1 MNEEANHWIED
12 ACRSLETGWKPVL
25 PYDITN
31 SLLNCGRIFAS
42 IEPMQACF
50 RSGLMAVLLWQGWA
64 ASVCPAAG
72 GSADLGVSPSGGIF
86 ASNVTVVIT
95 SSLPIVRFTLDGSTV
110 TTNAPPYTAPVLISN
125 SCLLLARG
133 FSSNGVAGEMV
144 AEGFSLLDTNFPDF
158 KSTLPLVVIDT
169 FGRVITSGTN
179 IGAAVRVMDTGTNG
193 VAALRGAT
201 DFAGRAGVK
210 LRGYSS
216 LRYPKKS
223 LALET
228 RDEAGEEMKAA
239 LLGFPKESDW
249 VLYAPYMDKSL
260 LRDVLA
266 YEWSNRMGHYASR
279 TRFVEVFV
287 NETTNRLARSHY
299 AGVYV
304 LEEKMKRGDH
314 RVNIHKLAPVN
325 NTEPEISGGYIFK
338 KDHLDEVEGKEAA
351 VAALATAPPAAPT
364 RIPRGWHRSGF
375 PTGLGGFPADPA
387 GLEAVW
393 FEPPETNSVI
403 VTNVVAVTNVAWFT
417 NLFPVTT
424 VAVTTNIHAVR
435 TFTWTT
441 NVLPVT
447 NVTML
452 TNVFTGTN
460 VVSLTNVATVT
471 NVAAVPNVAPFTGQ
485 VMFTNRV
492 SFTNVALFT
501 NVTVTTNIASL
512 TNVTLTTNVTT
523 LAAVGSKTNLVPST
537 NVTTVAGVLAVTNI
551 AWFTNLTVA
560 TTVDLP
566 VPPSP
571 VARPAPL
578 LSVLVNSGQGFVSSR
593 TNAFFF
599 VEPKHER
606 ITAEQRAWLSNFVN
620 RFEAA
625 LYGPDF
631 RNPTNG
637 YAAFIDADSF
647 IDHHLIVETT
657 KNIDGYRFSTFF
669 TKDRGGKL
677 KMEPIWDWNL
687 ALGNA
692 KGRDGHLPEYW
703 YWPQLDDKQ
712 YSWFRQLFEDP
723 DFAQR
728 YVDRWAELRTNVL
741 VTSNLLARVDQL
753 AALLQEPAARNFER
767 WPILGTTAGMEYP
780 TFKTWPEEVAYLKDW
795 IAKRLAWINAQF
807 IPPPA
812 LAVAESAV
820 AGGSP
825 LSLTGAVGRIYFT
838 LDGSDPRAP
847 GGTVSASAQAYQLP
861 VRLNG
866 EARLVARVQNETR
879 WSSPLRARLVIKP
892 SESGN

>member
-1 MNEEANHWIED
+1 M
-12 ACRSLETGWKPVL
+12 
-25 PYDITN
+25 
-31 SLLNCGRIFAS
+31 
-42 IEPMQACF
+42 
-50 RSGLMAVLLWQGWA
+50 VLLLGRVAPGACHAGA
-64 ASVCPAAG
+64 APATTGMAPAG
-72 GSADLGVSPSGGIF
+72 GVF
-86 ASNVTVVIT
+86 VSNVLVVVT
-95 SSLPIVRFTLDGSTV
+95 SSFPVVRFTLDGSEV
-110 TTNAPPYTAPVLISN
+110 TTNAQLYAGPVAVSN

-133 FSSNGVAGEMV
+133 YSSNGVAGEMV
-144 AEGFSLLDTNFPDF
+144 AGGFSLLDTNLPDF
-158 KSTLPLVVIDT
+158 NSNLPLVLIDT
-169 FGRVITSGTN
+169 YGRFITSGTN
-179 IGAAVRVMDTGTNG
+179 IAAAVRLIDTGTNKMASLLG
-193 VAALRGAT
+193 PA

-223 LALET
+223 FALET
-228 RDEAGEEMKAA
+228 RDASCEELKTS
-239 LLGFPKESDW
+239 LLGFPKDSDW

-260 LRDVLA
+260 MRDVLA
-266 YEWSNRMGHYASR
+266 YEWSNQMGRYASR

-287 NETTNRLARSHY
+287 NESTNRLGRAHY

-304 LEEKMKRGDH
+304 LEEKIKRGDH
-314 RVNIHKLAPVN
+314 RVNIEKLTPMN
-325 NTEPEISGGYIFK
+325 NAEPEISGGYIFK

-351 VAALATAPPAAPT
+351 VAALATAQPAAPPS
-364 RIPRGWHRSGF
+364 RVPRGWHRSGF
-375 PTGLGGFPADPA
+375 PTGLGGFPGDPA

-393 FEPPETNSVI
+393 FEPPETNSIV
-403 VTNVVAVTNVAWFT
+403 VTNVVTVTNIAWFT

-447 NVTML
+447 NITML

-460 VVSLTNVATVT
+460 LVSLTNVATVT

-485 VMFTNRV
+485 VLFTNRV
-492 SFTNVALFT
+492 TFTNVAMFT

-512 TNVTLTTNVTT
+512 TNITLTTNVAT
-523 LAAVGSKTNLVPST
+523 LAAVGSQTNLVTST
-537 NVTTVAGVLAVTNI
+537 NITTVAGVTAVTNI

-560 TTVDLP
+560 ITVDMP

-571 VARPAPL
+571 VPRPAPL
-578 LSVLVNSGQGFVSSR
+578 LTQLVQSGQGFVSSR

-599 VEPKHER
+599 VEPKSER
-606 ITAEQRAWLSNFVN
+606 ITAEQRAWLSNYVN
-620 RFEAA
+620 QFEAA
-625 LYGPDF
+625 LHGPDF

-637 YAAFIDADSF
+637 YAAFIEVDSF

-692 KGRDGHLPEYW
+692 KGRDGFMPENW
-703 YWPQLDDKQ
+703 YWPQLDDRQ

-741 VTSNLLARVDQL
+741 APSNLLARVDQL
-753 AALLQEPAARNFER
+753 AGMLQVPAARNFER

-780 TFKTWPEEVAYLKDW
+780 TFKTFAEEVGYLKDW
-795 IAKRLAWINAQF
+795 ITKRVAWINSQF
-807 IPPPA
+807 VPPPA

-825 LSLTGAVGRIYFT
+825 MSLTGAVGRIYFT
-838 LDGSDPRAP
+838 IDGSDPRAS
-847 GGTVSASAQAYQLP
+847 GGVVSSSAQLYEVP

-866 EARLVARVQNETR
+866 EARVVARIQHGPR
-879 WSSPLRARLVIKP
+879 WSGPLRARFVVKP
-892 SESGN
+892 SESGS